1 MRLDTKC
8 TVCGKARGGR
18 GRSHSHERCS
28 EMLREVMVGHN
39 ERKGNRKFNPYTEGW
54 IDYIVQRYGGN
65 EIHPHDDY

>member
-1 MRLDTKC
+1 
-8 TVCGKARGGR
+8 
-18 GRSHSHERCS
+18 
-28 EMLREVMVGHN
+28 MLREVMVGHN